1 MERKKEEKALG
12 TLVDCL
18 KESLGGKL
26 VSVIVYGSFLTENYQ
41 PGISDI
47 NLIVVVSQVTAGELF
62 SLRKKIKRLIWKHG
76 FKPFF
81 FTPEFVKSSLDT
93 FPLEWVEIKNCHRV
107 IYGENLVEKLLIDRE
122 DLRRQLER
130 QIKQD
135 YLDFQQGLFFG
146 ENPLEVIKDS
156 LKSWK
161 VIARHLSE
169 IGLEIIEN
177 PPALPVRP
185 SGQELTECA
194 EEHLGFLRKL
204 VKLIDQGSHK
214 Q

>member
-135 YLDFQQGLFFG
+135 YL
-146 ENPLEVIKDS
+146 
-156 LKSWK
+156 
-161 VIARHLSE
+161 
-169 IGLEIIEN
+169 
-177 PPALPVRP
+177 
-185 SGQELTECA
+185 
-194 EEHLGFLRKL
+194 
-204 VKLIDQGSHK
+204 
-214 Q
+214 